1 MCEDV
6 SSKPLN
12 ESRSGRD
19 TAKVTDAASGRG
31 LPVMIMN
38 DGLMILAEEVQTTD
52 SPTQSPRKP
61 KGPRVGW
68 DINHRYSCSCPWLW
82 IAGNREQ
89 LSAIMKRTVRLGPAG
104 APLGAS
110 MWARRQLPI
119 P

>member
-1 MCEDV
+1 MNV
-6 SSKPLN
+6 
-12 ESRSGRD
+12 GQAD
-19 TAKVTDAASGRG
+19 TAKVTSPAATVGRSAG
-31 LPVMIMN
+31 PRHDDY
-38 DGLMILAEEVQTTD
+38 DGLMISAEEAQITD
-52 SPTQSPRKP
+52 SPTQSPPKP

-68 DINHRYSCSCPWLW
+68 DINHRYSCSRPWLW